1 MPDPSLEGLTL
12 RWGVA
17 GPAAD
22 NYDRQVRGNP
32 WIVEPEEGPAL
43 MEGQRDFLAEVAVRL
58 SWAKGEEGV
67 AGERPG
73 ECPEPG
79 QA

>member
-1 MPDPSLEGLTL
+1 MPGSSLEGLTL
-12 RWGVA
+12 WWGVA

-22 NYDRQVRGNP
+22 DYDRQVRGNP

-43 MEGQRDFLAEVAVRL
+43 MEGQRGFLAEVTFRL

-73 ECPEPG
+73 ERPEPG